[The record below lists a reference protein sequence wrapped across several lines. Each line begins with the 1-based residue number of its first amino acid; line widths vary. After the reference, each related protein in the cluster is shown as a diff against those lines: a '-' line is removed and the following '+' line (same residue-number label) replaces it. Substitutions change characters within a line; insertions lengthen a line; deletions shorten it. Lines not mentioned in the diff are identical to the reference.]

1 MLSSMA
7 KKIETVDDMKAAQT
21 NDITLEKYREYAKSG
36 TWKLENKLC
45 QSLSWKIICSSRIF
59 SLTK

>member
-21 NDITLEKYREYAKSG
+21 NDITLKKYREYAKSG

-45 QSLSWKIICSSRIF
+45 
-59 SLTK
+59 